1 MLSYFW
7 LIQACIE
14 ELCNATTITKVAV
27 ELVTDKK
34 IPAKEKFFTRST
46 PKLCYQVVGLV
57 VCRYFGIDL

>member
-1 MLSYFW
+1 MLCYFW

-14 ELCNATTITKVAV
+14 ELCNATTIMKVAV

-34 IPAKEKFFTRST
+34 IPPKEKFFTRLA
-46 PKLCYQVVGLV
+46 PKLCYQLVGLA